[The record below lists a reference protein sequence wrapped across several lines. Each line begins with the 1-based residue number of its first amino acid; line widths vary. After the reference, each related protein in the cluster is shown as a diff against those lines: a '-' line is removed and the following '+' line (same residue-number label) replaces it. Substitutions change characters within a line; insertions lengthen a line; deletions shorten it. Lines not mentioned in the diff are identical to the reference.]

1 MGSAT
6 PTCRLTAVLLP
17 DPAQAWTEMGFT
29 LNEGSVQLGSVMITP
44 RDDGANTCIGIADPD
59 PPNST
64 LDGLKVCHI
73 TPASGAV
80 PEHPNG
86 ARSIDHLV
94 VTTSDLSR
102 FERAAELLGLDLRR
116 RRDTNIFGQPSLQ
129 CFYWL
134 GDTLLEVV
142 GPATPVPGPPDAT
155 LWGITFV
162 VNNLEATVG
171 SLGPRAGTIRD
182 AVQGGRRIATLR
194 AHGLWPSVRLAAMTP
209 HERSHDPADHGP
221 LGQGSSQSER

>member
-1 MGSAT
+1 M
-6 PTCRLTAVLLP
+6 LLP
-17 DPAQAWTEMGFT
+17 DPAQAWTELGFT
-29 LNEGSVQLGSVMITP
+29 LNDGSVQLGSVMITP
-44 RDDGANTCIGIADPD
+44 RDDGSNACLGIADPD

-64 LDGLKVCHI
+64 LDGLTVCHI
-73 TPASGAV
+73 TPPTGV
-80 PEHPNG
+80 PPEHPNG

-94 VTTSDLSR
+94 VTTGDLSR
-102 FERAAELLGLDLRR
+102 FERSAEQLGLDLRR
-116 RRDTNIFGQPSLQ
+116 RRDTNIFGQPSIQ

-142 GPATPVPGPPDAT
+142 GPATATPGPPDAA

-171 SLGPRAGTIRD
+171 SLGPRAGKIRD

-194 AHGLWPSVRLAAMTP
+194 ADGRWPSVRLAAMTP
-209 HERSHDPADHGP
+209 HERSHHPGDHGP
-221 LGQGSSQSER
+221 LSQGGSEF